1 MNLVKKAAQD
11 ALMEAMRRGI
21 TPFAMK
27 PRMTPSSERRPRRN
41 SGGSKSSS
49 GMSLVTGHSDR
60 IGRPSGPSLSFLLLP
75 LAPLSWAGSY
85 VFFQVEL
92 IFFRAGRKSSSLLTG
107 TT

>member
-41 SGGSKSSS
+41 SGGSKSFS
-49 GMSLVTGHSDR
+49 GMSLVAGHSNRD
-60 IGRPSGPSLSFLLLP
+60 GAAFGLP
-75 LAPLSWAGSY
+75 HRAVGSAP
-85 VFFQVEL
+85 
-92 IFFRAGRKSSSLLTG
+92 KSLL
-107 TT
+107 